1 MDLDHPSR
9 AELTALFWRGLSLEE
24 AGGEMERHLRQQRE
38 QAVRGLQALEAG
50 RRPRN
55 LDHLAHMWALLGRSW
70 LLRHHDPQEM
80 VQRAWAAA
88 TVSLRLDRGFY
99 GPAQVCDF
107 QAQAHAELGNSLRVA
122 DRLQDARRSM
132 AQARRL
138 FEQGTGHPLLEARL
152 LELEASLLS
161 YLGEFVQATWRLLK
175 VLEFYER
182 EGDRHL
188 QGRTLVLMGLY
199 TGNAGDFELA
209 VRRLEQSLKL
219 IDAERDPVLACFA
232 AYNLILFLVDSGRI
246 QEAKKLRL
254 VHSGHL
260 RNSPGGISD
269 IKFRLLEGRIAAG
282 EGYYQRAEAIF
293 LKVIHDLDE
302 LDLPHVG
309 GIERLDLAAVLL
321 QQGKALEAE
330 ATICEAAAAF
340 VRLGVR
346 REALEAV
353 ILLRETFK
361 LRRATVAMILEV
373 AAFLRRLDADPASS
387 FEARAWE
394 PPEE

>member
-1 MDLDHPSR
+1 MDHPSL
-9 AELTALFWRGLSLEE
+9 AELTALLWRGLSLEG
-24 AGGEMERHLRQQRE
+24 AGEEMERHLRQQRE

-50 RRPRN
+50 RRLPRN

-88 TVSLRLDRGFY
+88 KVSLRLDRGLY
-99 GPAQVCDF
+99 GREPVCDF
-107 QAQAHAELGNSLRVA
+107 QSVAHAEFGNSLRVA
-122 DRLQDARRSM
+122 DRLQDARQ
-132 AQARRL
+132 ALGQARSL
-138 FEQGTGHPLLEARL
+138 FEQGTGHTLVEVRL
-152 LELEASLLS
+152 LGLEASLLA
-161 YLGEFVQATWRLLK
+161 YLGEFVPATWRMRK
-175 VLEFYER
+175 ILEFYDR

-188 QGRTLVLMGLY
+188 QGRTLVSLGLY
-199 TGNAGDFELA
+199 TGNAGNYELA
-209 VRRLEQSLKL
+209 IRRLGQSLEL
-219 IDAERDPVLACFA
+219 IDAKRDPVLACA
-232 AYNLILFLVDSGRI
+232 AAHNLILFLVDSGRI

-254 VHSGHL
+254 VHSRHL
-260 RNSPGGISD
+260 RYSGARVNE

-293 LKVIHDLDE
+293 RKVIEGFDQLG
-302 LDLPHVG
+302 LPYIA

-330 ATICEAAAAF
+330 AKIYEAAAAF
-340 VRLGVR
+340 VRLGIR

-353 ILLRETFK
+353 ILLRDSFK
-361 LRRATVAMILEV
+361 LRLGTLAMILEV
-373 AAFLRRLDADPASS
+373 AAFLRRLETDPALH
-387 FEARAWE
+387 FDAQAWE